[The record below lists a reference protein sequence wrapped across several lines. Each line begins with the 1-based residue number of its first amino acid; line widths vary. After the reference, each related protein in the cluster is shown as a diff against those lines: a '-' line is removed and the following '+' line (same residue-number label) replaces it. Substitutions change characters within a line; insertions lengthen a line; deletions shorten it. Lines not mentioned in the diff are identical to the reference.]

1 MISSSTILFL
11 KKGGKMNFK
20 RIMLITLLLATLT
33 IGAVS
38 AADDV
43 VSLTVDDA
51 GNETVVEAP
60 VDDVSLEVRENDD
73 SLEADNDVI
82 VMNDEIYN
90 ESDEVCQVKDSSYV
104 YGTIS
109 VFANGTHVASK
120 YCGGGYKTENIL
132 AKKMIG
138 SFSGT
143 YNIKIVYHNMN
154 DGADYS
160 NEGLITF
167 KTPIANEGMSPEEF
181 NFTLVHSEVTIN
193 DDDAVI
199 FCYQWPD
206 GTNQGDHIGISLNNE
221 SNRNFNKDS
230 ETSRNITLGDL
241 YIFEQGTFDFTAN
254 YYDSD
259 NYMTKI
265 TDGTFKVT
273 KVYTAND
280 FMELYTKTIT
290 DPTDYVCN
298 VYDSDAGLV
307 GEVTVL
313 ANNTQVYYKRFT
325 DKSNTAVR
333 INGNNLT
340 GDLKG
345 TYNVKV
351 IYKRGAD
358 GKEYSKSATITF
370 GSSEPVIPDTRPW
383 VTFKPTA
390 DDITYGQNAVVKVTA
405 YDDYNSM
412 DKTVSGNVLVELLY
426 FDGIKY
432 VTVASSNAALTNGVG
447 SATFSNLDVAEY
459 LVSLD
464 ANDTDAYKANPNSC
478 SLTVKKALSRI
489 LFYDTVVEIGAG
501 APYNLTVD
509 FDKATGITAKVDGE
523 NVIVDGNIVSI
534 PALSFGTH
542 TLEISTIPDDNHIED
557 SKEITLNVTKPRSSI
572 VMDKQITI
580 FKGSSVDVTVITKDA
595 LGFNATIE
603 GHPEALNVNGNVV
616 TISGLDV
623 GTYTLSVTTLVDDDH
638 VAVTEKATISVKRL
652 TSDIVFSNE
661 SMVYDYGSSGS
672 IIAYVSNG
680 TIAKAIVIA
689 HSEAIVKIDGNKIT
703 VSNLTA
709 GNYTLS
715 VTSKPI
721 QGYSAVIKSVKVI
734 VNPVADVK
742 EDSSVNVGDVVM
754 DYGSSKNV
762 EVVTTG
768 ATGFTA
774 KIDGNDVVVNGNSVV
789 VSGLETG
796 THILSITTIPDATHN
811 AVTKNVTITVKPLQV
826 SKLATTVSASKVT
839 VTYGTSKNIVV
850 TLKDANNVPLKR
862 QKVTVTINGKPYS
875 STTNDKGQAS
885 IPVPKNLAIKTYKS
899 TITFAGDD
907 KYKKSTGSV
916 DVVVKKATPKLTA
929 NAKTFKKSVKIKK
942 YTVTLKTNTNKVMK
956 NTKLTLKVN
965 GKTYSATT
973 NAKGQATFK
982 ITKLTKKGKFTAVVN
997 FAANKYYTAKTVKP
1011 KIIVK

>member
-1 MISSSTILFL
+1 MKF
-11 KKGGKMNFK
+11 G
-20 RIMLITLLLATLT
+20 RIMLITLLLAVLT

-43 VSLTVDDA
+43 DALTVDDA

-60 VDDVSLEVRENDD
+60 VDDASLEAGENED

-82 VMNDEIYN
+82 VINDEISS

-109 VFANGTHVASK
+109 VFANDTHVASK
-120 YCGGGYKTENIL
+120 YCGGGYKTEKIL
-132 AKKMIG
+132 AKKMMG

-143 YNIKIVYHNMN
+143 YNIKIVYHNLN

-160 NEGLITF
+160 NEGLVTF
-167 KTPIANEGMSPEEF
+167 KTPISNEGISPEEF
-181 NFTLVHSEVTIN
+181 NFTLVRSEVTIN

-199 FCYQWPD
+199 FSYQWPD
-206 GTNQGDHIGISLNNE
+206 GTSQWDNIGIGLNNE
-221 SNRNFNKDS
+221 SDRNFNKGS

-241 YIFEQGTFDFTAN
+241 YIFEQGTFDFIAN

-265 TDGTFKVT
+265 ADGTFKVT

-313 ANNTQVYYKRFT
+313 ANNSQVYYKRFT
-325 DKSNTAVR
+325 DISNTAVR

-370 GSSEPVIPDTRPW
+370 GSSEPADTRPW

-390 DDITYGQNAVVKVTA
+390 DDITYGQNAVVNVAA

-412 DKTVSGNVLVELLY
+412 DNTVSCNVLVELLY

-432 VTVASSNAALTNGVG
+432 VTVASSNAVLTNGVG
-447 SATFSNLDVAEY
+447 SATFSNLDAAEY

-464 ANDTDAYKANPNSC
+464 ANDTEAYKANPNSG

-489 LFYDTVVEIGAG
+489 LFYDSVVEIGAG

-509 FDKATGITAKVDGE
+509 FEKAAGITAKVDGE
-523 NVIVDGNIVSI
+523 NVTVYGNLVCI
-534 PALSFGTH
+534 PALSFGNH

-580 FKGSSVDVTVITKDA
+580 FEGSSADVTVTTRDA
-595 LGFNATIE
+595 LGFNASIE
-603 GHPEALNVNGNVV
+603 GHPEALNVNGNVI
-616 TISGLDV
+616 TISGLNA

-638 VAVTEKATISVKRL
+638 VAVTEKATITVKRR
-652 TSDIVFSNE
+652 TADIVFSNE
-661 SMVYDYGSSGS
+661 SLVYDYGSSGS
-672 IIAYVSNG
+672 IIADVSNG

-689 HSEAIVKIDGNKIT
+689 HSEAIIKIDGNKIT
-703 VSNLTA
+703 VSNLTV

-762 EVVTTG
+762 VVVTTG

-774 KIDGNDVVVNGNSVV
+774 RIDGNDVVVNGNSVV

-826 SKLATTVSASKVT
+826 SKLATAVSASKVT

-875 STTNDKGQAS
+875 GNTNDNGQAS
-885 IPVPKNLAIKTYKS
+885 IAVPKNLAVKTYKS

-907 KYKKSTGSV
+907 KYKNSTGSV
-916 DVVVKKATPKLTA
+916 NVVVIKATPKLTA
-929 NAKTFKKSVKIKK
+929 KAKTFKKSVKIKK
-942 YTVTLKTNTNKVMK
+942 YVVTLKTNQNKVMK
-956 NTKLTLKVN
+956 NTKVYIKVN
-965 GKTYSATT
+965 GKTYAAKT
-973 NAKGQATFK
+973 NSKGQATFK
-982 ITKLTKKGKFTAVVN
+982 ITKLTKKGKHPATITYKGN
-997 FAANKYYTAKTVKP
+997 TYYNKLTKKVKITI
-1011 KIIVK
+1011 K